1 MRLPNAL
8 LAWFHRLTGRER
20 ALTLIVA
27 GTVFVIVNLVA
38 IRFLLNT
45 YSILTSHY
53 AEDRRN
59 LLLLRAL
66 ADQHGTWT
74 QRNDWLKS
82 TQPVLNNRD
91 RAATALYEQLQG
103 IARAR
108 QVVVN
113 TLQIRAA
120 ATTPGAPVPDDA
132 PQTVSVEG
140 DTQGDWG
147 ETVRFLAEV
156 QKPENFLVFDLAS
169 LRTSPTDARLMKC
182 HFLVSKW
189 YAPAPK

>member
-1 MRLPNAL
+1 MRLPNL
-8 LAWFHRLTGRER
+8 PLAWFHRLTQRER
-20 ALTLIVA
+20 LLTLIVA
-27 GTVFVIVNLVA
+27 GAVFFVANLVA
-38 IRFLLNT
+38 IRFLLNS
-45 YSILTSHY
+45 YSTLMSHY
-53 AEDRRN
+53 AEDHRN
-59 LLLLRAL
+59 LILLRAL

-113 TLQIRAA
+113 SLQIRLTAPP
-120 ATTPGAPVPDDA
+120 PGAAVPDDA

-140 DTQGDWG
+140 DTQGNWG
-147 ETVRFLAEV
+147 EMVRFLAEV

-169 LRTSPTDARLMKC
+169 LRTSPTDAQLLKC

-189 YAPAPK
+189 YAPAAK